1 MALPPNSSKAFAE
14 ELSRRMGPPLHAY
27 FRKRTANA
35 HEAEDLMQ
43 EVFCRL
49 SSRADEIELRNPEGY
64 VFQIAANLLRD
75 RARRHGIEAA
85 GRREL
90 AASSDGKFEDISP
103 ERVLLGKARLRQVQ
117 DALAELPERTRAVF
131 VLQRFEEF
139 TYKDIANRLGISTSL
154 VEKLMMDAIKHLASR
169 LGDGE

>member
-1 MALPPNSSKAFAE
+1 MALPRTSRQALAD
-14 ELSRRMGPPLHAY
+14 ELARRMGRPLHAY

-35 HEAEDLMQ
+35 HEAEDLTQ

-49 SSRADEIELRNPEGY
+49 SACADEIEFRNPEGY

-75 RARRHGIEAA
+75 RARRHGVEAA

-90 AASSDGKFEDISP
+90 AASSDGKFEDVSP

-117 DALAELPERTRAVF
+117 CALEELPERTRAVF

-139 TYKDIANRLGISTSL
+139 TYKDVAKHLGISTSL

-169 LGDGE
+169 LGDRE